1 MIHFDVDGMTCSGC
15 VRSVEK
21 ALLRADP
28 QARVT
33 VELETGKV
41 DVASTVPRDVLAAA
55 IEGAG
60 YDIRA

>member
-15 VRSVEK
+15 ARSVEK

-28 QARVT
+28 QAHVT

-41 DVASTVPRDVLAAA
+41 DVDSSVARDVLAAA
-55 IEGAG
+55 IESAG